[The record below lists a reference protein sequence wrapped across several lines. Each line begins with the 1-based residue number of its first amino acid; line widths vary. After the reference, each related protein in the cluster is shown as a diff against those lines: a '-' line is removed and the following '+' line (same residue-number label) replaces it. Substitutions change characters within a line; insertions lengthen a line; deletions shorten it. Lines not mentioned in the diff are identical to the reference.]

1 MWMLSFIPDTWLYT
15 AVLSILFGGMAI
27 YVIGMACG
35 FIPTLVLY
43 KAPLQALGLIAII
56 AGVYF
61 YGSYSTEQIWRGRVA
76 DMQVKLDQAAMES
89 HDINEQLSIERQK
102 KQQVIINRQI
112 VYRDRIKEI
121 EKRIDQACVLDPEVP
136 RILNDAA
143 TNPFT
148 LPATPAEENAQ

>member
-15 AVLSILFGGMAI
+15 AVLSILFGGMAV
-27 YVIGMACG
+27 YVIGTACR
-35 FIPTLVLY
+35 FIPALVFY
-43 KAPLQALGLIAII
+43 KAPLQAIGLLAII
-56 AGVYF
+56 VGVYF
-61 YGSYSTEQIWRGRVA
+61 YGSYDTEKVWRQRVA
-76 DMQVKLDQAAMES
+76 DLQVKLDQAATES
-89 HDINEQLSIERQK
+89 QDLNQKLSIERQK

-112 VYRDRIKEI
+112 VYRERIKEI

-148 LPATPAEENAQ
+148 LPATPAEENTQ